1 MGFIRSA
8 TAANCFNTCS
18 VSPTIPFR
26 MTCGNIQFGCVVRLN
41 RRETAMQDFEKLG
54 TFYLGKECDPG
65 TRATGD
71 NLLLYDA
78 KDLTTHAM
86 IVGMTGS
93 GKTGLAIALLEEAAL
108 DGIPSI
114 LIDPKGDLSNILLQ
128 FPELRAE
135 DFRPWLDEAEAARSG
150 MSPDVFAEKTAENW
164 QKGLALWGQ
173 DGARIQRLKAAAE
186 VAVYTPGN
194 ASVRPLQI
202 LRSFAAPPPA
212 LVKDASAL
220 RDRTL
225 SAVSGLLGLLG
236 MDADPVQSREHILL
250 STILHHAW
258 RDGRSLD
265 LAGIIQE
272 VQKPPFDKV
281 GVFDLESFYP
291 AKERLSL
298 AMSLNNVI
306 ASPGFTAWMEG
317 EPIDVQRMLFTAEG
331 KPRISVLYLAHLS
344 DAERMFFVPI
354 LLNEVLAWM
363 RSQSGT
369 GSLRALLYMDEI
381 FGYFPPSANPPSK
394 LPMLTLLKQARAYG
408 LGVVLSSQ
416 NPVDLDYKGL
426 SNCGTWF
433 IGRLQTERDK
443 LRVIE
448 GLEGASASSGAGFDR
463 AQTEQ
468 LLAGLGNRVFLMRN
482 VHEETPTVF
491 QTRWTM
497 SYLRGPLTLPQLAP
511 FSSSDAPAPLSPAAR
526 THVGKTAVPTLAAN
540 LPVIPPDVPVFFLRP
555 KHPAAGS
562 LVYKPRVIGMSKL
575 HFVDAKT
582 ALDTWLS
589 RAHLAPFAEDGRSV
603 AWEEAELHSDLAA
616 ELDRRPLPESSFI
629 ELPASASNPK
639 SYVTWA
645 RSLEDSLYQSFTLD
659 LLTCPMLKLTAQPE
673 ESEGD
678 FRVRAMQLLRE
689 QRDAEVTK
697 LKAKYAPKLQTL
709 ADQLR
714 RATERM
720 EREKAQAGQQKIN
733 TVLSVGA
740 TLLGAFLGRGIAR
753 VGNVGRATSAMKSAS
768 RIGKEAADVTR
779 ATESVDVVQE
789 RLTALRAQFDEEV
802 ATLQQGVANGSVDVQ
817 KRPVH
822 PRKSDISVGM
832 VGLCWTPW
840 RRLSDGTVEPA

>member
-1 MGFIRSA
+1 
-8 TAANCFNTCS
+8 
-18 VSPTIPFR
+18 
-26 MTCGNIQFGCVVRLN
+26 
-41 RRETAMQDFEKLG
+41 MQDFEKLG
-54 TFYLGKECDPG
+54 TFYLGKECDPV

-71 NLLLYDA
+71 NVLLYDA

-93 GKTGLAIALLEEAAL
+93 GKTGLAIALLEEAAI

-114 LIDPKGDLSNILLQ
+114 LIDPKGDLGNILLQ
-128 FPELRAE
+128 FPELRAD
-135 DFRPWLDEAEAARSG
+135 DFRPWLDEAEVARSG
-150 MSPDVFAEKTAENW
+150 VSPDVFAGQIAENW
-164 QKGLALWGQ
+164 KKGLDQWGQ
-173 DGARIQRLKAAAE
+173 GRDRIRRLKEAAE

-194 ASVRPLQI
+194 TSVRPLQI

-212 LVKDASAL
+212 LVQDASAL

-236 MDADPVQSREHILL
+236 MEADPVQSREHILL

-258 RDGRSLD
+258 REGRSLD

-306 ASPGFTAWMEG
+306 ASPGFHAWMEG

-344 DAERMFFVPI
+344 DAERMFFVTI
-354 LLNEVLAWM
+354 LLNEVIAWM

-443 LRVIE
+443 LRIIE

-468 LLAGLGNRVFLMRN
+468 LLSGLGKRVFLMRN
-482 VHEETPTVF
+482 VHDEAPAVF

-511 FSSSDAPAPLSPAAR
+511 FSRRDAAPVSLSPAAR
-526 THVGKTAVPTLAAN
+526 AQGVGAAEPTPGAT
-540 LPVIPPDVPVFFLRP
+540 LPVLPSDVPVFFLRP
-555 KHPAAGS
+555 KYPAAGN

-575 HFVDAKT
+575 HFVDAKA

-589 RAHLAPFAEDGRSV
+589 RTHLAPFSEDGRSV
-603 AWEEAELHSDLAA
+603 AWEEAELHSELAA
-616 ELDRRPLPESSFI
+616 ELERRPLPESSFAG
-629 ELPASASNPK
+629 LPASASNPR

-645 RSLEDSLYQSFTLD
+645 RSLEDSLYQNFTLD
-659 LLTCPMLKLTAQPE
+659 LLTCPALKLTAQPE

-709 ADQLR
+709 TDQLR

-779 ATESVDVVQE
+779 AAESVDVVQE
-789 RLTALRAQFDEEV
+789 RLTALQAQFDEEV
-802 ATLQQGVANGSVDVQ
+802 AALQQGAANGSVDVQ

-840 RRLSDGTVEPA
+840 RRLPEGTLEPA